1 MTFSDHRGEASFS
14 PVSAPMPLTARAP
27 VTVRLRVLGC
37 SGSIAADSRTT
48 AFLLDDKVL
57 IDAGTGVGDLPLEA
71 MARIDDILVSHSHL
85 DHVLAIPL
93 LADSVMK
100 LRLEQPERGPIRVHG
115 LPETLTALRAHL
127 FNGQLW
133 PDFTRIPSAHK
144 PILALHPFE
153 IGDTLSFGSGPSRR
167 RIEVL
172 PAAHTVPACGFAVDT
187 AQGWWVYSGDT
198 GPNPALWAA
207 LKGRRIAHLVI
218 ETAFGD
224 DERWLADLSGHLAP
238 SSLAGELA
246 QLEGCVPVHITHP
259 KPGEVAAVLAQ
270 IRAIDTA
277 HKVEP
282 LVRGMVFEL

>member
-1 MTFSDHRGEASFS
+1 MS
-14 PVSAPMPLTARAP
+14 PPL
-27 VTVRLRVLGC
+27 RLQVLGC
-37 SGSIAADSRTT
+37 SGSIAAGSRTT
-48 AFLLDDKVL
+48 AFLLDDSVV

-71 MARIDDILVSHSHL
+71 MAGIDDILVSHSHL

-100 LRLEQPERGPIRVHG
+100 LRLAQPGWRPIRVHG
-115 LPETLTALRAHL
+115 LPQTLEALSAHL

-133 PDFTRIPSAHK
+133 PDFTRIPSPQR
-144 PILALHPFE
+144 PILELQPFAV
-153 IGDTLSFGSGPSRR
+153 GDTLTFGSGAQTRR
-167 RIEVL
+167 VEVL
-172 PAAHTVPACGFAVDT
+172 PAVHTVPACGFAVES
-187 AQGWWVYSGDT
+187 AAGWWVYSGDT
-198 GPNPALWAA
+198 GPNPALWRA
-207 LKGRRIAHLVI
+207 LRGRRVAHLVI

-238 SSLAGELA
+238 SSLADELA
-246 QLEGCVPVHITHP
+246 QLDGSVPVHITHP

-282 LVRGMVFEL
+282 LVKGLVFEL